1 MLIKIKQ
8 VGNYMRKINFTIFCI
23 ILFGLSLVNNTFGQE
38 YKKLAQ
44 TGLKFLS
51 VSLDPRAAALGDAVT
66 SVSSHSTSMLYNPAV
81 MGEMNGIADFSFGS
95 TQWIADINYI
105 YGTGAFNLFDGNY
118 GVLGFSLVAVDY
130 GDFIGTIVAPNN
142 DGYLEVGTFKPTA
155 FSFGVGY
162 ANQLSE
168 KFSVGG
174 NVKYVRQSLGTAV
187 TGYDNSGNRKV
198 EENSVSA
205 VAFDFGILYHT
216 GFKSL
221 NFGMSVRNFSTELK
235 YKDEKFQLPLTFKLG
250 ISIDALD
257 LFDVDK
263 DMHSLLVSV
272 DASHPRDYSEQIS
285 FGAEY
290 LFMNTFS
297 IRGGYTAP
305 TDEQE
310 FTAGVGLKQTIYDI
324 KFGVDY
330 SYTPFG
336 VFDNVHRFSINLAY

>member
-1 MLIKIKQ
+1 MLNKIKQ
-8 VGNYMRKINFTIFCI
+8 VGKYMRKISFTILFT
-23 ILFGLSLVNNTFGQE
+23 ILFGLTLVNNSFAQE
-38 YKKLAQ
+38 HQKLAQ
-44 TGLKFLS
+44 TGLKFLN
-51 VSLDPRAAALGDAVT
+51 VSLDPRAAALGDAFT
-66 SVSSHSTSMLYNPAV
+66 SVVSQSTSMLYNPAV
-81 MGEMNGIADFSFGS
+81 MGEMDGVADFSFGS
-95 TQWIADINYI
+95 TRWIADINYI

-155 FSFGVGY
+155 LSFGIGY

-168 KFSVGG
+168 KFSIGG

-187 TGYDNSGNRKV
+187 TGYDNSGSRIV
-198 EENSVSA
+198 EENSVNA
-205 VAFDFGILYHT
+205 IAFDFGILYHT

-250 ISIDALD
+250 ASIDALD
-257 LFDVDK
+257 FLNVDK
-263 DMHSLLVSV
+263 TMHSLLVAV
-272 DASHPRDYSEQIS
+272 DACHPRDYPEQLS

-290 LFMNTFS
+290 MFMNTFS
-297 IRGGYTAP
+297 LRGGYTFP

-310 FTAGVGLKQTIYDI
+310 FTAGVGLKQTIYNI
-324 KFGVDY
+324 RFGVDY